1 MKTFG
6 SKADWKRH
14 ESSQHVH
21 LRSWRCTLQD
31 PDKKDIPCSRLFPR
45 QEMYIQHLQ
54 KQHHA
59 DENAVQTSLSKNR
72 LGQDGQPQFWCGFC
86 RAILPVRSR
95 GLAAWSERFSHI
107 DSQHFKKGDRV
118 GDWLPASGHLTKK
131 QIHEGEATTTEETS
145 EGDDG
150 DEEGLRS
157 STIGPSDEEDVSHE
171 GLTVLNTAIPTKT
184 NTLKRKSPASESPSG
199 EKRPMVQS
207 DEAAPQTREAFGAAQ
222 DPGRSLSMRPVPDFV
237 YCVCTPLLSPVL
249 YIRGRRLTR

>member
-31 PDKKDIPCSRLFPR
+31 QNRKEIPCARLFPR
-45 QEMYIQHLQ
+45 QELYVQHLRE
-54 KQHHA
+54 QHNV
-59 DENAVQTSLSKNR
+59 DENAVQMSLSKNR

-86 RAILPVRSR
+86 RAILPVQSR

-107 DSQHFKKGDRV
+107 DSQHFKKGERV

-145 EGDDG
+145 EGVDG
-150 DEEGLRS
+150 DGEGLRS

-171 GLTVLNTAIPTKT
+171 GPMILNTAIPTKT
-184 NTLKRKSPASESPSG
+184 NTLKRKSPVGESQSG

-207 DEAAPQTREAFGAAQ
+207 DGAVPKTRETFGAAQ

-237 YCVCTPLLSPVL
+237 YCVCTPSCS
-249 YIRGRRLTR
+249 LTYTYTKED